1 LCNNP
6 AKKSSDKKNA
16 AMKLQVPLF
25 FYVILAQ
32 RLNPPG
38 SCWNGH
44 YDQCIPLL
52 TEMALEQFSVLL
64 D

>member
-1 LCNNP
+1 ML
-6 AKKSSDKKNA
+6 
-16 AMKLQVPLF
+16 MKLQVPLF

-32 RLNPPG
+32 HLNPPG